1 MPTLSGSVGEG
12 STSNKK
18 HDVVLVQ
25 VLLKVV
31 KHPKSKAP
39 FYTGSLD
46 GAYGGGTKAAI
57 VAFQNAFSLV
67 AAAKP
72 AVAPVPAGAKSSIGN
87 LVTGAVA
94 GAVAGAMAVA
104 SAFADKPGLIQPGG
118 ATFKKLVEQA
128 IAVNAD
134 YGLLRAL
141 PETKFAYIEMTDA
154 DLAARIKTLTD
165 KELESTFRDKVLA
178 LVRKT
183 FTTHKIALAGWGDLS
198 YRRSFA
204 DQAKVLAAGTSQAGP
219 GESNHQFGQALDVG
233 FVGLKY
239 IKDNGTIGTVRNENN
254 FDSELH
260 GWQRVA
266 LYKARNDIWE
276 KPPQGTGT
284 LFRIRLK
291 GGDNDPNHYQN
302 FNQFPDLYPDD
313 VKVDIRRSLADHLTH
328 VSGMTWE
335 SKGGGTLAC
344 DLGLGGATVDVGSP
358 SKIWAGNAGLT
369 RHEYLT
375 LLNAQ
380 RARSKLPALKDS
392 DVKKAD
398 FDKAFA
404 SLKAAFEAADT
415 RWSEWVAKD
424 SSGTAI

>member
-12 STSNKK
+12 STSNRK

-25 VLLKVV
+25 VLLKVA
-31 KHPKSKAP
+31 KNPKSKTP
-39 FYTGSLD
+39 FYAGILD
-46 GAYGGGTKAAI
+46 GAYGGGTKSAI

-67 AAAKP
+67 TAAKP
-72 AVAPVPAGAKSSIGN
+72 APALVPSGAQSS
-87 LVTGAVA
+87 TGSSVA
-94 GAVAGAMAVA
+94 GANAGATAVA
-104 SAFADKPGLIQPGG
+104 SALADRPGLIQPGG
-118 ATFKKLVEQA
+118 ATFKKLVELA

-141 PETKFAYIEMTDA
+141 PDTRFVYIEMTDA
-154 DLAARIKTLTD
+154 DLAARIKTIND
-165 KELESTFRDKVLA
+165 RELESNFREKVIA
-178 LVRKT
+178 LVKKT
-183 FTTHKIALAGWGDLS
+183 FATHKIALAGWGDLS

-233 FVGLKY
+233 YVGLKFV
-239 IKDNGTIGTVRNENN
+239 KDNGTIGTVRNENS

-260 GWQRVA
+260 GWQKTA

-276 KPPQGTGT
+276 KPPQGAGT
-284 LFRIRLK
+284 LFRIRLN

-302 FNQFPDLYPDD
+302 FNQFPDLYPND

-335 SKGGGTLAC
+335 SQGGGVLAC
-344 DLGLGGATVDVGSP
+344 DLGLGGATVAVGSA
-358 SKIWAGNAGLT
+358 SKIWAGNASLT
-369 RHEYLT
+369 RHEYLK

-380 RARSKLPALKDS
+380 RAKSNLPALHDA

-398 FDKAFA
+398 FDRAFA
-404 SLKAAFEAADT
+404 SLKAAFETADR

-424 SSGTAI
+424 ATGNAI